1 MKEIVKFLIP
11 IRLILNI
18 FDKENLTRNHKYVVL
33 SNLSLK
39 YRWKNIKK
47 SYKNKFKIL
56 ALKWNDKS
64 EYPNKLYSISGIQYY
79 FEYIS
84 IE

>member
-1 MKEIVKFLIP
+1 M
-11 IRLILNI
+11 
-18 FDKENLTRNHKYVVL
+18 
-33 SNLSLK
+33 
-39 YRWKNIKK
+39 KK